1 MLMFRYFL
9 ILFRVIIFVFGYMP
23 SYRVGGLESLE
34 LESWTLR
41 DIPSVNVDRQPRL

>member
-1 MLMFRYFL
+1 VLSPFD
-9 ILFRVIIFVFGYMP
+9 
-23 SYRVGGLESLE
+23 LESLE